1 MSMITGLQYT
11 IYPIYRHK
19 LSNRLDQYSPSQ
31 DTGYKHFQG
40 ANVMRPLKKTISFG
54 IVHVLVAFSVV
65 YAFTGSIALGGVVAM
80 IEPALNTI
88 AYFFHEKVWERL
100 PAGTRKGSRNMTVT
114 A

>member
-1 MSMITGLQYT
+1 
-11 IYPIYRHK
+11 
-19 LSNRLDQYSPSQ
+19 
-31 DTGYKHFQG
+31 
-40 ANVMRPLKKTISFG
+40 MRPLKKTISFG